1 MQRKK
6 HYIQPV
12 TELYPVEL
20 FISVLAGS
28 NEKRTGYAI
37 DNYDADDSNIIP
49 ISEQGGSV
57 WEEDFVDI
65 D

>member
-6 HYIQPV
+6 QYIQPV
-12 TELYPVEL
+12 TELYPVDSL
-20 FISVLAGS
+20 TSVLADS
-28 NEKRTGYAI
+28 DEKRTGYAI
-37 DNYDADDSNIIP
+37 DNDAADDSNIIP

-57 WEEDFVDI
+57 WEEDFIEI